1 MFYGAYEMGVY
12 LFFLIGNK
20 KYIIQDKKKN
30 EESKYKVFMMVNTR
44 KSKKQE
50 GKKT

>member
-20 KYIIQDKKKN
+20 KYTIQDKKN